1 MSMRHTLWPESAGAC
16 MVLIFT
22 GSALLVLWFL
32 LPYTRQDV
40 QDHVCL
46 RRGTH
51 TRRRVLGLL
60 AAAPVAVAL
69 QTLEPW
75 QTHGIPVLGIAAACY
90 AALCWYLLP
99 MGVTLA
105 RAALAAFVG
114 VLVFVSGSVLREV
127 VGGVL

>member
-1 MSMRHTLWPESAGAC
+1 

-22 GSALLVLWFL
+22 GSALLVLWFF

-40 QDHVCL
+40 QDRVCL

-51 TRRRVLGLL
+51 TRDRIVGML
-60 AAAPVAVAL
+60 AAAPLAVAL

-75 QTHGIPVLGIAAACY
+75 QTHGIPMFGIAAACY

-99 MGVTLA
+99 MGITLA
-105 RAALAAFVG
+105 RVVLAAFG
-114 VLVFVSGSVLREV
+114 GILVFVSGSVLREV
-127 VGGVL
+127 VGGAL